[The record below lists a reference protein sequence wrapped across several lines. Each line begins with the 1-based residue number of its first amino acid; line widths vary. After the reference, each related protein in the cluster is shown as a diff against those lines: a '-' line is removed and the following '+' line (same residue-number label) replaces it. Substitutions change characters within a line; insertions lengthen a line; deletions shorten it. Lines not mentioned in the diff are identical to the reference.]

1 MADHGPSVGRA
12 DKQLRSLRNPLFSS
26 VSSSDEASLPGI
38 RSRSHVL
45 NKDRCSTIL
54 ATGLLALGLIA
65 SAVWALH
72 ATAARASEFEFS
84 TQKEMS
90 EFVRQDCGAC
100 HGLSLK
106 GGLGK
111 PLLKESL
118 EHFDLETIEMVILD
132 GIPDTAMPPWRGL
145 LSEEQ
150 VKWIAKSLK
159 EGTIE

>member
-1 MADHGPSVGRA
+1 MANRLSGLHVLQALPTVLALSFGAIIMATTD
-12 DKQLRSLRNPLFSS
+12 SLASGFDFSS
-26 VSSSDEASLPGI
+26 
-38 RSRSHVL
+38 H
-45 NKDRCSTIL
+45 
-54 ATGLLALGLIA
+54 
-65 SAVWALH
+65 
-72 ATAARASEFEFS
+72 
-84 TQKEMS
+84 KEMS

-111 PLLKESL
+111 PLLKDNL
-118 EHFDLETIEMVILD
+118 EDYDQETIEMIILD
-132 GIPDTAMPPWRGL
+132 GIPETAMPPWRGV

>member
-1 MADHGPSVGRA
+1 MADRFDG
-12 DKQLRSLRNPLFSS
+12 
-26 VSSSDEASLPGI
+26 
-38 RSRSHVL
+38 SRPWVAFTML
-45 NKDRCSTIL
+45 
-54 ATGLLALGLIA
+54 LGLSLGAAGLNATTANA
-65 SAVWALH
+65 SG
-72 ATAARASEFEFS
+72 FDFS
-84 TQKEMS
+84 THKEMS

-111 PLLKESL
+111 PLLKEHL
-118 EHFDLETIEMVILD
+118 EDYDLETIEMIILE
-132 GIPDTAMPPWRGL
+132 GIPETAMPPWRGV